1 MSDAMNEARSLFE
14 FQQLEA
20 AIKSELDLNCQVL
33 PCSSEVPIT
42 TLAIELEADAKERSR
57 IASLIF
63 IPLEES
69 DVETLKLLQFYCE
82 TSINLE
88 NNLSR
93 SAIIELLPTINLKIP
108 LGSFCLDPQNQV
120 VFKYVNALGKSRE
133 INPEE
138 FLETLLL
145 WMFTLD
151 SMSALIDSVVTGE
164 CRLQSAMQ
172 ALMDDD

>member
-14 FQQLEA
+14 LQQLEA
-20 AIKSELDLNCQVL
+20 AIKSELDLNSQVL

-42 TLAIELEADAKERSR
+42 TLAIELEADAKGRSR

-63 IPLEES
+63 IPLDES

-82 TSINLE
+82 TPIKLE
-88 NNLSR
+88 DDLSR

-108 LGSFCLDPQNQV
+108 LGSFCLDSQNQV
-120 VFKYVNALGKSRE
+120 VFKYVNALGKSRG
-133 INPEE
+133 IDPEE

-151 SMSALIDSVVTGE
+151 SMSVLIDSVVTSE
-164 CRLQSAMQ
+164 CSLQSAMQ